1 MFRFAG
7 VVINNES
14 SKVDRLFTYKITE
27 AMQSSMKLG
36 LRVKVPFGRGNRI
49 VDGFI
54 IELFENCENIN
65 NIKEIISIC
74 DDFTVISENDIKLIR
89 TMREKYMCTYLDCIK
104 LIMPTGITRGM
115 NHKVKNVVST
125 KGAISGKYDKEPY
138 KTIYTTVSDNNG
150 IYTKSELSRKFNVSL
165 SSINT
170 LVKHEFLAYDV
181 KVVNRFNER
190 VYENY
195 RERKLNLSQ
204 KSAVEKIMGNENNKF
219 LIHGITGSGKTE
231 IYMQLVSMIIDKG
244 KEAIVL
250 VPEIALTPQMI
261 ERFKG
266 RFGKNIAVFHSR
278 LSQGERYDE
287 WLRVKSGKV
296 KVAVGARSALFLP
309 FSHLG
314 IIIIDEEHEQSYKS
328 DVTPKYNAIDVAMMK
343 SDIEDCKLV
352 LGSATPSIE
361 TYYMCENKEIEL
373 IQLNERADGAKLPTA
388 TIVDMREELLNDNR
402 SMFSN
407 LLKQEI
413 SAVLEKKEQIIL
425 FINRR
430 GHSTFVSCRK
440 CGYVFKCE
448 HCDIAMTY
456 HSESKKLICHYC
468 GSVKSLSSVCP
479 KCGSK
484 YVKYFGVGTEKI
496 EHEVWKIF
504 PDAKTIRMDYDTT
517 RGKNSFEQIY
527 NIFKNGDAD
536 ILIGTQMVAKGLD
549 VKNVTLVGVIAA
561 DLSLNL
567 PDYRANERTF
577 QLINQVS
584 GRAGRGSKPGNVI
597 IQTYDP
603 SSSAIIAA
611 SKNDYLGFFK
621 EEIQMR
627 ELMDYPPF
635 KNILLINLSSKYES
649 LLIKNIQNLGVVL
662 KDTLQSYNS
671 IKILGPCPCS
681 ISRIKEMY
689 RWQIILKGDFDSKF
703 ANNIKKI
710 VYDSIKNDYNN
721 IRVSMDINPTSL
733 L

>member
-1 MFRFAG
+1 MLKFAG

-14 SKVDRLFTYKITE
+14 SKVDRVFTYKIVETMVS
-27 AMQSSMKLG
+27 AIKLG
-36 LRVKVPFGRGNRI
+36 LRVKVPFGRGNRV

-54 IELFENCENIN
+54 VELFENCENIS

-74 DDFTVISENDIKLIR
+74 DDFTVISENDIKLI
-89 TMREKYMCTYLDCIK
+89 TLMRKKYMCTYLDCIK

-115 NHKVKNVVST
+115 NQKVKNVVSL
-125 KGAISGKYDKEPY
+125 KCELSGKYHKDPY
-138 KTIYTTVSDNNG
+138 ENIYTIVSDNDG
-150 IYTKSELSRKFNVSL
+150 IYTKSELSKKFNVSL

-170 LVKHEFLAYDV
+170 LVKYGFLTYDV
-181 KVVNRFNER
+181 KIVDRFNER

-195 RERKLNLSQ
+195 SERKLNVSQ
-204 KSAVEKIMGNENNKF
+204 KSATQKIMNDKNNKF

-231 IYMQLVSMIIDKG
+231 IYMQLVSLMIDKG

-287 WLRVKSGKV
+287 WLRVKSKKV

-309 FSHLG
+309 FSNLG
-314 IIIIDEEHEQSYKS
+314 IIIIDEEHELSYKS
-328 DVTPKYNAIDVAMMK
+328 DVTPKYNAIDIAMMK
-343 SDIEDCKLV
+343 ADLEDCKLV

-361 TYYMCENKEIEL
+361 TYYKCENKEIEL
-373 IQLNERADGAKLPTA
+373 IELNERADGAKLPSA

-402 SMFSN
+402 SMFSGV
-407 LLKQEI
+407 LKQEI
-413 SAVLEKKEQIIL
+413 TTVLEKKEQIIL

-448 HCDIAMTY
+448 HCDIALTY
-456 HSESKKLICHYC
+456 HSDSKKLICHYC
-468 GSVKSLSSVCP
+468 GSVKSLSATCP
-479 KCGSK
+479 KCASK

-496 EHEVWKIF
+496 EHEVWKTF

-549 VKNVTLVGVIAA
+549 FKNVTLVGVIAA

-584 GRAGRGSKPGNVI
+584 GRAGRGSKPGKVI

-611 SKNDYLGFFK
+611 SENDYQGFYK

-627 ELMDYPPF
+627 KLMDYPPF
-635 KNILLINLSSKYES
+635 KNILLINLSSKFES
-649 LLIKNIQNLGVVL
+649 LLIKNIQNIGILL
-662 KDTLQSYNS
+662 KDILQKYSN
-671 IKILGPCPCS
+671 IKMLGPCPCS
-681 ISRIKEMY
+681 ISKIKEMY
-689 RWQIILKGDFDSKF
+689 RWQIILKGNFNSKF
-703 ANNIKKI
+703 SNDIKKI
-710 VYDSIKNDYNN
+710 VYDGIKNDYNN
-721 IRVSMDINPTSL
+721 IRVNMDINPTSL